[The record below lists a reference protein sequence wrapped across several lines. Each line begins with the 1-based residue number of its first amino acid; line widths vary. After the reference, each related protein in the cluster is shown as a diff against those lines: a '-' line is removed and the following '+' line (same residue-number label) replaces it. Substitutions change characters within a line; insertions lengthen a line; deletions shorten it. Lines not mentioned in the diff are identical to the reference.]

1 MDQCHN
7 VKVVLTEKCCLP
19 SREQSPYEKEN
30 HRLKSAGFDR
40 GYVFFLGDEDLY
52 YIMIFYRT
60 IYFKVLFLGWQ
71 EEDIDSH

>member
-1 MDQCHN
+1 MKRKIIAS
-7 VKVVLTEKCCLP
+7 KVPALI
-19 SREQSPYEKEN
+19 
-30 HRLKSAGFDR
+30 GDMF
-40 GYVFFLGDEDLY
+40 FFLGDEDLY